1 MNTKEIRA
9 LSMIE
14 INARLEEA
22 REAYFKFR
30 FQYAT
35 GQLTDTSRL
44 KHQRQMIARLATI
57 LREKEL
63 AAAGEGGEA

>member
-9 LSMIE
+9 LSMVE

-44 KHQRQMIARLATI
+44 KYQRQMIARLATI